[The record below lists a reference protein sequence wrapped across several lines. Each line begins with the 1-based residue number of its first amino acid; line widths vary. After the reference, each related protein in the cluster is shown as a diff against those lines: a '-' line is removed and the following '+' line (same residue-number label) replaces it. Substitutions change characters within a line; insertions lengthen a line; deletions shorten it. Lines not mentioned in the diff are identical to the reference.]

1 MLNQKWKM
9 VITDLDGT
17 LLNNKKEVSLLD
29 MRSLFW
35 LGENNIIRVIATG
48 RNYFSVNSVIKSNFP
63 IDYLIFSSGAGII
76 DWKKKQLLHSQHIH
90 SNEVKA
96 ISKILLNHDVDFM
109 IHEIIPDNHKFVYH
123 KTKNSNLDFERR
135 ISIYKNF
142 ATELNPLTE
151 TYKNACQIL
160 AVLPNNIEL
169 FERIKEKFTD
179 LKIIRTTSPLD
190 GNSIWMEIF
199 PLTVS
204 KGHAVDWLCK
214 NIHIHQ
220 SKTISIG
227 NDYNDID
234 MLDYSAES
242 YIVSNAPDD
251 LKLKYKVC
259 KSNQESPFY
268 DVVSRHFD
276 TIF

>member
-17 LLNNKKEVSLLD
+17 LLNDKKEVSLLD
-29 MRSLFW
+29 MKSLFW

-76 DWKKKQLLHSQHIH
+76 DWKKKQLLHAQYIH
-90 SNEVKA
+90 SNEVKS

-123 KTKNSNLDFERR
+123 KTRNSNLDFERR
-135 ISIYKNF
+135 ITIYKDF

-151 TYKNACQIL
+151 TYRNACQIL

-169 FERIKEKFTD
+169 FESIKEKFTD

-199 PLTVS
+199 PETVS
-204 KGHAVDWLCK
+204 KGHSVDWLCK
-214 NIHIHQ
+214 KIRIHQ
-220 SKTISIG
+220 SKTISLG